1 MIDSPHRDAL
11 QELAN
16 RIVAE
21 LARKKLACPQGRE
34 IDQYLF
40 TKPYEV
46 EDDDAKDGRKTI
58 RVLKHYALFHA

>member
-1 MIDSPHRDAL
+1 LH
-11 QELAN
+11 EKN
-16 RIVAE
+16 WHV
-21 LARKKLACPQGRE
+21 RKVEKSTN
-34 IDQYLF
+34 IFF